1 MTTSLGDPMD
11 WLVMAITILALTGLA
26 LLAWSVKALDAIGAV
41 TAWIVGFWVVMA
53 GDLTWLVVMALF
65 SVIGALVTFYGRHQ
79 KKERGLAEARDGE
92 RSWQNVLANGGAG
105 ALAALAFT
113 ALGDHPAAALA
124 FVTATAA
131 VTADTMAS
139 EVGCLAPSSRRI
151 TPPFPVEPPGTNGA
165 VSLRGQVAAASG
177 ASIIAVVAALL
188 GIIPMALAWVP
199 ALAGFIGCQLDSVLG
214 ATLEKDAL
222 RQRPLS
228 KEDVNFLASAVPA
241 LVVLVLGAL
250 L

>member
-1 MTTSLGDPMD
+1 
-11 WLVMAITILALTGLA
+11 MAITILALTGLA
-26 LLAWSVKALDAIGAV
+26 LLAWSIKALDAIGAV
-41 TAWIVGFWVVMA
+41 TAWIIGFWIVLA
-53 GDLTWLVVMALF
+53 ADITWLVVMAMF
-65 SVIGALVTFYGRHQ
+65 SIIGATATFYGRHQ
-79 KKERGLAEARDGE
+79 KKERGLAEDRDGE

-139 EVGCLAPSSRRI
+139 EIGCLSLRSRRI
-151 TPPFPVEPPGTNGA
+151 TPPFPLEHPGTNGA
-165 VSLRGQVAAASG
+165 VSLRGQLAAVAGAAAI
-177 ASIIAVVAALL
+177 AIIAGLL
-188 GIIPMALAWVP
+188 GVIPMQHAWIP
-199 ALAGFIGCQLDSVLG
+199 TLAGFLGCQLDSILG
-214 ATLEKDAL
+214 ATLEKDAI
-222 RQRPLS
+222 RNRPLS

-241 LVVLVLGAL
+241 LLVLVATAL

>member
-1 MTTSLGDPMD
+1 
-11 WLVMAITILALTGLA
+11 MAITILALTGLA
-26 LLAWSVKALDAIGAV
+26 LLAWSIKALDAIGAV
-41 TAWIVGFWVVMA
+41 TAWIIGFWVVLA
-53 GDLTWLVVMALF
+53 ADLTWLIVMAMF
-65 SVIGALVTFYGRHQ
+65 SVVGALATFYGRKR
-79 KKERGLAEARDGE
+79 KKELGLAEDRDGE
-92 RSWQNVLANGGAG
+92 RSWQNVIANGGAG

-139 EVGCLAPSSRRI
+139 EVGCLAPRSRRI

-165 VSLRGQVAAASG
+165 VSLRGQVAAAVG
-177 ASIIAVVAALL
+177 ATAISLVAGWL
-188 GIIPMALAWVP
+188 GVIPLQLAWIP
-199 ALAGFIGCQLDSVLG
+199 ILAGFLGCQLDSVLG
-214 ATLEKDAL
+214 ATLEKDAI

-241 LVVLVLGAL
+241 LVVLVVAAL